1 MLTEKYAES
10 HAASDNLE
18 NSKSDKMLAV
28 RLALSAFECAG
39 SVGGFVASVLLL
51 YFGRIDISVFSASI
65 AAYSSLA
72 AMLGGLAGTAGNEA
86 QYKKMIAPFFRYWNM
101 AERTGEKNACGFERQ
116 ISLQGVS
123 FQYPGQNGFAL
134 KEIDLTIDKG
144 EVLAVVGENGAGKST
159 LVNIIL
165 GLYAPSSGA
174 VFYDDTDI
182 SEVREE
188 QIHKMQSV
196 VLQNFV
202 RQKLTVGENICIA
215 DFGKG
220 DADRMEEDIKTI
232 FPCGQVDENTLFGK
246 EFGGTELSGGQWQRI
261 AIARGFYKDAE
272 LIVLDE
278 PASAIDPLR
287 EKEINEEFRRG
298 LKGRTGIIVTH
309 RLGAVNLAD
318 KIVVLKQGRVAECG
332 TKREL
337 LAKRGS
343 FISCGI
349 PERKPM
355 PTDRNESRIFLSAA
369 L

>member
-1 MLTEKYAES
+1 M
-10 HAASDNLE
+10 
-18 NSKSDKMLAV
+18 
-28 RLALSAFECAG
+28 
-39 SVGGFVASVLLL
+39 GGFVASVLLL

-65 AAYSSLA
+65 AAYFSLA

-202 RQKLTVGENICIA
+202 RQKLTVRENICIA

-287 EKEINEEFRRG
+287 EKEIYEEFRRG

-337 LAKRGS
+337 LAKKGS

>member
-1 MLTEKYAES
+1 M
-10 HAASDNLE
+10 
-18 NSKSDKMLAV
+18 
-28 RLALSAFECAG
+28 R
-39 SVGGFVASVLLL
+39 
-51 YFGRIDISVFSASI
+51 
-65 AAYSSLA
+65 
-72 AMLGGLAGTAGNEA
+72 
-86 QYKKMIAPFFRYWNM
+86 
-101 AERTGEKNACGFERQ
+101 
-116 ISLQGVS
+116 
-123 FQYPGQNGFAL
+123 
-134 KEIDLTIDKG
+134 
-144 EVLAVVGENGAGKST
+144 
-159 LVNIIL
+159 
-165 GLYAPSSGA
+165 
-174 VFYDDTDI
+174 
-182 SEVREE
+182 
-188 QIHKMQSV
+188 
-196 VLQNFV
+196 
-202 RQKLTVGENICIA
+202 ENICIA

-246 EFGGTELSGGQWQRI
+246 EFGGTELSGGQWQRL

-287 EKEINEEFRRG
+287 EKEIYEEFRRG

-337 LAKRGS
+337 LAKKGS

>member
-1 MLTEKYAES
+1 
-10 HAASDNLE
+10 
-18 NSKSDKMLAV
+18 
-28 RLALSAFECAG
+28 
-39 SVGGFVASVLLL
+39 
-51 YFGRIDISVFSASI
+51 
-65 AAYSSLA
+65 
-72 AMLGGLAGTAGNEA
+72 
-86 QYKKMIAPFFRYWNM
+86 MIAPFFRYWNM
-101 AERTGEKNACGFERQ
+101 TERTGEKNACGFERQ

-123 FQYPGQNGFAL
+123 FQYSGQNGFAL

-202 RQKLTVGENICIA
+202 RYKLTVGENICIA

-232 FPCGQVDENTLFGK
+232 FPGGQVDENTLLGK
-246 EFGGTELSGGQWQRI
+246 EFGGTELSGGQWQRL

-287 EKEINEEFRRG
+287 EKEIYEEFRRG

-337 LAKRGS
+337 LAKKGEFYKLWNS
-343 FISCGI
+343 
-349 PERKPM
+349 RKEAYA
-355 PTDRNESRIFLSAA
+355 D
-369 L
+369 

>member
-1 MLTEKYAES
+1 MTGADGLLTEKYAES
-10 HAASDNLE
+10 HAARDNLE

-28 RLALSAFECAG
+28 RLALRAFECAG

-51 YFGRIDISVFSASI
+51 NFGRIDISVFSASI

-101 AERTGEKNACGFERQ
+101 AERTGEKNACGFKRQ

-202 RQKLTVGENICIA
+202 R
-215 DFGKG
+215 
-220 DADRMEEDIKTI
+220 
-232 FPCGQVDENTLFGK
+232 
-246 EFGGTELSGGQWQRI
+246 
-261 AIARGFYKDAE
+261 
-272 LIVLDE
+272 
-278 PASAIDPLR
+278 
-287 EKEINEEFRRG
+287 
-298 LKGRTGIIVTH
+298 
-309 RLGAVNLAD
+309 
-318 KIVVLKQGRVAECG
+318 
-332 TKREL
+332 
-337 LAKRGS
+337 
-343 FISCGI
+343 
-349 PERKPM
+349 
-355 PTDRNESRIFLSAA
+355 
-369 L
+369 